1 MMAPWF
7 LALDSRRVFVLEPQH
22 ELVREVPVV
31 GELGLPAAGQEQP
44 DVAVVQPDAVSMPVL
59 PVV

>member
-7 LALDSRRVFVLEPQH
+7 LALDSRRVFVPEPQH
-22 ELVREVPVV
+22 ELVQEVPVV

-44 DVAVVQPDAVSMPVL
+44 GVVVVQPDAVSMPVL